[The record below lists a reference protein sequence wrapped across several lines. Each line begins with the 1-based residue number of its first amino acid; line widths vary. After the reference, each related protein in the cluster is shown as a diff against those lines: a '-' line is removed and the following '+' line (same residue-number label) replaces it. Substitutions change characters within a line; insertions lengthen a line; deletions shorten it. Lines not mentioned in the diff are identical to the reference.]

1 MPRRNNPTGETWGEI
16 DANETKAQNDN
27 KLAMVEEE
35 PQPVVEEKTQPVVEE
50 KTQPVVEENPQPVVE
65 EKTQPEIQSPL
76 TITYNLMQLLD
87 EPARQKFKIEN
98 IEEITRII
106 IGKSGFYL
114 KNITYQSGVQCIW
127 CRNIDSGKTFD
138 ITFYSDNANIY
149 SGQIVFWMLKRRV
162 NEVVNYFYKH

>member
-27 KLAMVEEE
+27 KLATVEEE
-35 PQPVVEEKTQPVVEE
+35 PPVVEEKSLPRVEEEPPVVEEKTQPA
-50 KTQPVVEENPQPVVE
+50 
-65 EKTQPEIQSPL
+65 IQLPL

-87 EPARQKFKIEN
+87 DPARQKFKIED

-138 ITFYSDNANIY
+138 ITFHSGNANIY

-162 NEVVNYFYKH
+162 NEVVDHFYKH